1 MNVDKFFELLT
12 PEPLVEDQ
20 QTVLSQPQ
28 DPDLL
33 ILYSFF
39 FSINQ
44 FPLLLTLWENKNGK
58 LNFPL
63 LKKVKLSYYI
73 ILVRELGKL
82 KGFKGENIVSIQS
95 DFTKPVILQ
104 NIDEMIKIFEEFELY
119 ENCSLL
125 MKLRNSFTGILS

>member
-73 ILVRELGKL
+73 ILMRELGKL

-125 MKLRNSFTGILS
+125 MKLRNSFTGPLS

>member
-73 ILVRELGKL
+73 ILMRELGKL

>member
-44 FPLLLTLWENKNGK
+44 FPLLITLWENKNGK